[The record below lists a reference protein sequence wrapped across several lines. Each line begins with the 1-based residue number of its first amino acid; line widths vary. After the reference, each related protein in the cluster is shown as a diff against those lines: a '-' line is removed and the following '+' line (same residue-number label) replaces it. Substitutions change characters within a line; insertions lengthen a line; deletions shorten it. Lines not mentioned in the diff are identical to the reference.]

1 MNTQLELGE
10 ALEPSCLDFNASQFG
25 HLSGNDHLARR
36 VRSLLFQWEVVDGM
50 LGQMANSAFNS
61 QERVGV
67 EGMTRDRMGVS
78 CEWAGDQQAP
88 AMVVGRA
95 LVWPGLHGS

>member
-1 MNTQLELGE
+1 MNTQLELWE

-25 HLSGNDHLARR
+25 HLSGNDYLARR
-36 VRSLLFQWEVVDGM
+36 VRSLMFKWEAVDGM
-50 LGQMANSAFNS
+50 LGQISNPAVNS

-78 CEWAGDQQAP
+78 CEWAGNEQAP

-95 LVWPGLHGS
+95 LVWPELHGS